1 MRFIEDLCPPA
12 LLYLIFLVIQVGL
25 DASLG
30 MWVTLVIKTI
40 LGLAV
45 VLVLDMFCGVGLGV
59 VSWFLVAAPF
69 IITSLATAIAMGTQ
83 FDKNVLNQLKPKETF
98 KLGGKRNVAA
108 ALTEKF
114 YDKSAPEEYDLPADS
129 NSIVQYE

>member
-12 LLYLIFLVIQVGL
+12 LLYAIFLAVQLGF

-30 MWVTLVIKTI
+30 MWATFVIKLL

-45 VLVLDMFCGVGLGV
+45 VVVLDMFCGIGLSV

-69 IITSLATAIAMGTQ
+69 IITSLATAIAMGTD
-83 FDKNVLNQLKPKETF
+83 FDEIVILSALLN
-98 KLGGKRNVAA
+98 
-108 ALTEKF
+108 
-114 YDKSAPEEYDLPADS
+114 YDY
-129 NSIVQYE
+129 

>member
-12 LLYLIFLVIQVGL
+12 LLYAIFLAIQLGF

-30 MWVTLVIKTI
+30 MWATFVIKLL

-45 VLVLDMFCGVGLGV
+45 VVVLDMFCGIGLGV

-69 IITSLATAIAMGTQ
+69 IITSLATAIAMGSD
-83 FDKNVLNQLKPKETF
+83 FDTIVLAQVSTK
-98 KLGGKRNVAA
+98 
-108 ALTEKF
+108 EKF
-114 YDKSAPEEYDLPADS
+114 FGGDKMELVPAAS
-129 NSIVQYE
+129 NEVK